1 MRLKD
6 RVNKNYI
13 PILLSL
19 ILLVFF
25 ASCSGELKRQYNSL
39 CRQVGHLASSVNNLK
54 ADLFAKFNT
63 RDINTAGRIARNKL
77 AEANKRLTATKNDL
91 AFEEQRGNAI
101 RAASRMVTDIKKSA
115 EKMAIKA
122 EAIESDE
129 NRIKERIQRLPYIV
143 APDDF
148 EEAIQDLRESKQ
160 VLIANCRIMINSV
173 DSLFVAGGNTIAS
186 ASWVSGDDKIYFERL
201 LNGLTN
207 KYNEDF
213 LNNIKR
219 INRDTEQINI
229 NGLYNKYKPD
239 DGGIVF

>member
-6 RVNKNYI
+6 RINKNYI
-13 PILLSL
+13 RILLSL
-19 ILLVFF
+19 ILLVFL
-25 ASCSGELKRQYNSL
+25 APYCGKQKREYNSL
-39 CRQVGHLASSVNNLK
+39 CRQVSHLASSVNNLK
-54 ADLFAKFNT
+54 ADLFSKFNT
-63 RDINTAGRIARNKL
+63 RDINTAREIARNKL

-91 AFEEQRGNAI
+91 EFEEQRGNAI
-101 RAASRMVTDIKKSA
+101 RAASRMVIDIKKSV
-115 EKMAIKA
+115 EKMAINT

-129 NRIKERIQRLPYIV
+129 NRIKKRIQRLPYIV
-143 APDDF
+143 APEDF
-148 EEAIQDLRESKQ
+148 EEAIQDLKESKQ
-160 VLIANCRIMINSV
+160 VLIANCRVMINSV

-186 ASWVSGDDKIYFERL
+186 ASWISVDDKIYFERL

-207 KYNEDF
+207 IYNEDF

-229 NGLYNKYKPD
+229 NGLYKEYKPD